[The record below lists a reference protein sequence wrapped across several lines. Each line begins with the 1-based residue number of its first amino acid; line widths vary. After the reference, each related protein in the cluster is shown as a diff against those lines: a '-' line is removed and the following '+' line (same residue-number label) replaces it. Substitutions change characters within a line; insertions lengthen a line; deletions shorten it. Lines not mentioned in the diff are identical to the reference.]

1 MPDCVEDV
9 IGMAVPKNRPV
20 SNFPKEV
27 RDREK
32 RKLRSLRQGKH
43 VWFGLGM
50 FGMVGWSIAVPAVVG
65 VFAGIWID
73 SNLSG
78 RYSWTLMLFIAGL
91 GFGCY
96 NVWYWLQKERDSIN
110 KQGDDDDS

>member
-1 MPDCVEDV
+1 VADWVEDV
-9 IGMAVPKNRPV
+9 IGMAISKKRPV

-50 FGMVGWSIAVPAVVG
+50 FGMVGWSIAVPAVIG

-73 SNLSG
+73 RNLSG

-91 GFGCY
+91 ALGCY
-96 NVWYWLQKERDSIN
+96 NVWYWLQKERESIS
-110 KQGDDDDS
+110 KEGDEDDI